1 MEIKISK
8 DKDTVF
14 FSVDNDTKLLMNFD
28 NLVKLSESV
37 ISEKQNSGFDY
48 KIICEDGSLD
58 LYKSTMDEVLKSI
71 MEDEELLKLLKEKE
85 IRNSD
90 VSIEMSQSE
99 DVEFNSL

>member
-37 ISEKQNSGFDY
+37 ISEKQNSI
-48 KIICEDGSLD
+48 K
-58 LYKSTMDEVLKSI
+58 
-71 MEDEELLKLLKEKE
+71 
-85 IRNSD
+85 
-90 VSIEMSQSE
+90 
-99 DVEFNSL
+99 